1 MVSLWLSNRD
11 HAIISQDHRIL
22 FSSLTI
28 ITRTDRQ
35 KVKIFSGKII
45 LADSLDLLSHSAQWY
60 HYIPTCMLC
69 LCVQCMYMWK
79 YLACIWKV
87 EVAWPMGSHFVE
99 WWGSLLRRWV
109 RRTSPHFVACHFTL
123 RQTIRLTLST
133 PKLRHHHQLRC
144 TQLYMYILLISSVQ
158 LMVCFI
164 FHLWLYFIRFS
175 YFQL

>member
-1 MVSLWLSNRD
+1 
-11 HAIISQDHRIL
+11 
-22 FSSLTI
+22 
-28 ITRTDRQ
+28 
-35 KVKIFSGKII
+35 
-45 LADSLDLLSHSAQWY
+45 
-60 HYIPTCMLC
+60 MLC

-158 LMVCFI
+158 LMFCFI
-164 FHLWLYFIRFS
+164 FHLWMYFIRFS
-175 YFQL
+175 YFQLFNLRFPANDGTVKHQRWRICKWGRNRSAGLGQIWL

>member
-1 MVSLWLSNRD
+1 ME
-11 HAIISQDHRIL
+11 
-22 FSSLTI
+22 
-28 ITRTDRQ
+28 
-35 KVKIFSGKII
+35 
-45 LADSLDLLSHSAQWY
+45 LLSHSAQWY

-79 YLACIWKV
+79 YVACIWKV

-144 TQLYMYILLISSVQ
+144 TQLYMYILLISSVVQ
-158 LMVCFI
+158 LMFYFI
-164 FHLWLYFIRFS
+164 FHLRGRKSTVYSGLPRPSFGRQGLHSGGHFS
-175 YFQL
+175 GVPLLPLSILQNLGKA

>member
-1 MVSLWLSNRD
+1 MKHSAISLDRLV
-11 HAIISQDHRIL
+11 L

-28 ITRTDRQ
+28 ISRANQQ

-45 LADSLDLLSHSAQWY
+45 LVDSLELLSHSAQWY

-79 YLACIWKV
+79 YVACIWKV

-133 PKLRHHHQLRC
+133 PNLDTIISLDVLYVTRLNLPLCPINVLFCFLYEMAWLLPFPYRHFV
-144 TQLYMYILLISSVQ
+144 M
-158 LMVCFI
+158 
-164 FHLWLYFIRFS
+164 
-175 YFQL
+175 